1 MKIRIVILAPES
13 KKGSFSVNL
22 PIVVGRSGEAKFRIQ
37 QDRVSRKH
45 CEFFAQDGVVF
56 VRDLGSTNGTFLENN
71 PLPSSTKLPV
81 STGATMRIGSL
92 TFRVE
97 YDTGKSANTTEILR
111 DIPEAAEVTSG
122 CLTVAESLSDDVS
135 DVDVS
140 DVDVSDIDGVNF
152 DSMPDPDAQLSGLN
166 LEKIEPENPAA
177 VAEDVPAFED
187 LPSGVAVQPDAMPA
201 APSQATAEP
210 AFEFLI
216 GEQKE
221 SAEEIAPWS
230 PADGEAEVE
239 APDDDKLGD
248 FFKGLQ

>member
-37 QDRVSRKH
+37 QERVSRKH

-111 DIPEAAEVTSG
+111 DIPEAAEVTTG
-122 CLTVAESLSDDVS
+122 CVTVAESLSD
-135 DVDVS
+135 DVS

-201 APSQATAEP
+201 ALSQATAEP
-210 AFEFLI
+210 AFEFLM

>member
-111 DIPEAAEVTSG
+111 DIPEAAEVTTG
-122 CLTVAESLSDDVS
+122 CLTVAESLSDN
-135 DVDVS
+135 VS

-152 DSMPDPDAQLSGLN
+152 DSMPGPDAQLSGLD

-201 APSQATAEP
+201 ALAQATAEP
-210 AFEFLI
+210 AFEFLM